1 MTKKALFLFSIVI
14 FFLVVSVS
22 YILQKQDFIFT
33 PANKFSATSEP
44 VPSELESGKKP
55 PEEKLILMPDE
66 VAELAKNQT
75 SEQTPLAEST
85 NQNVIKWE
93 DSFYSTESAEA
104 YFVNEE
110 GELLKSGLDS
120 FFKAKDLDEILDAMD
135 KVGTNEKSVSRKN
148 KLKDYFYKEFAA
160 TAYSERFSCANKIC
174 AVTFI
179 GDPEA
184 TERYQNLAQFSENY
198 IFTKSTV
205 NEYGEGVYKM
215 LVIETEDASSLTVKP
230 N

>member
-75 SEQTPLAEST
+75 SEQTPLAES
-85 NQNVIKWE
+85 
-93 DSFYSTESAEA
+93 A
-104 YFVNEE
+104 Y
-110 GELLKSGLDS
+110 SGLS
-120 FFKAKDLDEILDAMD
+120 GHQHRFNPDAC
-135 KVGTNEKSVSRKN
+135 
-148 KLKDYFYKEFAA
+148 FP
-160 TAYSERFSCANKIC
+160 RFSLILFLSYLSGLC
-174 AVTFI
+174 
-179 GDPEA
+179 
-184 TERYQNLAQFSENY
+184 QLSH
-198 IFTKSTV
+198 
-205 NEYGEGVYKM
+205 
-215 LVIETEDASSLTVKP
+215 
-230 N
+230 